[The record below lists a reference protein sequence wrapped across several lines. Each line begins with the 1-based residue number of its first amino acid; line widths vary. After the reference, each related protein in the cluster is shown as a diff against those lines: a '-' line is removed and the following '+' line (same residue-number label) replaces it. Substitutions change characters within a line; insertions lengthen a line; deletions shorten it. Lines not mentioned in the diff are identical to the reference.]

1 MFLAKMDST
10 KALMHQLL
18 KEKTFHPFLL
28 REATV
33 TTFVT
38 YTIDGQIN
46 GDFLEEEV
54 EEGYC
59 LWSQMQEQVLQWVK
73 GKKLPKQMKLI
84 FAAPKRLKEK
94 VAPQASV
101 LFLNVIF
108 EQGEVRVVT
117 GTSMATFT
125 LNKDA
130 DRAWDEWV
138 QGYLKKQGLQFE
150 TIA

>member
-18 KEKTFHPFLL
+18 KEKTFHLFLL

-59 LWSQMQEQVLQWVK
+59 LWAQMQEQVLQWVK
-73 GKKLPKQMKLI
+73 GKKLPKQIKLI
-84 FAAPKRLKEK
+84 FA
-94 VAPQASV
+94 
-101 LFLNVIF
+101 
-108 EQGEVRVVT
+108 RVCY
-117 GTSMATFT
+117 
-125 LNKDA
+125 
-130 DRAWDEWV
+130 E
-138 QGYLKKQGLQFE
+138 
-150 TIA
+150 